1 MAIIGFDT
9 SNRAVAKNA
18 GLGLLFQF
26 LIRFKGIFILPFIV
40 HFLTKE
46 DLGSWRIVTSTASLL
61 LPIITLNL
69 FDGSG
74 MFFSSD
80 FDTDSV
86 KQKFST
92 ILGSVTF
99 LFVALILPLAL
110 ILFKLSVTRIFW
122 LPILIYIFT
131 SVCFK
136 AAVLLYQ
143 VYQKSKMLVGINF
156 IVEYGSAILTI
167 ILLLVYRNYWSLLLP
182 IYFVTLLIT
191 TILFFKIYKEIKF
204 GFHIDKVFLARVLK
218 ISIPLIPV
226 FISEW
231 LLSFIG
237 VYLLGYFG
245 QLKEVG
251 DFSVLLSIAGIFLTL
266 RATLQFFWF
275 STCSNLLGNNKTDEF
290 NSIYNLIVKGYMSII
305 FIGLIGYIFF
315 VHDIITL
322 LTSKAFVHLSDP
334 VILTVFGY
342 AFLIFSSIYNGIL
355 YALKDT
361 KKIFISYLIS
371 SSIVVIM
378 GYFLIPE
385 YKIWGATI
393 SMLSGNLILQLLL
406 RYFSWKVKIL
416 KKIDGFVTVF
426 VISLLIIFLS
436 ICLNHIN
443 LNLNVVRLTGL
454 SVLLIYILF
463 LIKLKFIPFEKISG
477 YLINKIKNSNKP

>member
-1 MAIIGFDT
+1 LGIIGFDT

-80 FDTDSV
+80 FDKDSV
-86 KQKFST
+86 KHKFST

-99 LFVALILPLAL
+99 LFIALILPLAL
-110 ILFKLSVTRIFW
+110 ILFKLSVTKTFW

-131 SVCFK
+131 SVSFK

-143 VYQKSKMLVGINF
+143 VYQKSKMLVGVNF

-167 ILLLVYRNYWSLLLP
+167 ILLLVNRSYWSLLLP
-182 IYFVTLLIT
+182 VYFVTLLIT

-204 GFHIDKVFLARVLK
+204 ELYIDKAFLARVLK

-245 QLKEVG
+245 ELEEVG
-251 DFSVLLSIAGIFLTL
+251 DFSVLLSIAGIFLSL

-275 STCSNLLGNNKTDEF
+275 STCSNLLGTNKTAEF
-290 NSIYNLIVKGYMSII
+290 NSIYRLIVKGYMSII
-305 FIGLIGYIFF
+305 FIGLLGYIFF

-322 LTSKAFVHLSDP
+322 FTSRAFIHLSDP

-361 KKIFISYLIS
+361 KKIFISYTIS

-378 GYFLIPE
+378 GYFLIP
-385 YKIWGATI
+385 
-393 SMLSGNLILQLLL
+393 
-406 RYFSWKVKIL
+406 
-416 KKIDGFVTVF
+416 
-426 VISLLIIFLS
+426 
-436 ICLNHIN
+436 
-443 LNLNVVRLTGL
+443 
-454 SVLLIYILF
+454 
-463 LIKLKFIPFEKISG
+463 
-477 YLINKIKNSNKP
+477 